1 MLTTPRGQKA
11 GISSLPR
18 LCSMYK
24 SASPKKTPERKKK
37 KKAVFKHRI
46 LHVTVKHKRRDG
58 QHPAASPRRAW
69 MSREDVCHLKLSL
82 SEQISSINQQSPP
95 SGRKCFHLPSV
106 PNNSL
111 KDIHTCRKKFF
122 FPSDFQTAQ
131 IPDLQ
136 AVLTTSSGTC

>member
-11 GISSLPR
+11 GISSLPH
-18 LCSMYK
+18 LCSTYK
-24 SASPKKTPERKKK
+24 SASPKKPPERKKK
-37 KKAVFKHRI
+37 TVFKHRI

-69 MSREDVCHLKLSL
+69 MSTEDVCHLKLSL

-95 SGRKCFHLPSV
+95 SGRKRFHLPSV

-111 KDIHTCRKKFF
+111 KDIHTYRKKFF